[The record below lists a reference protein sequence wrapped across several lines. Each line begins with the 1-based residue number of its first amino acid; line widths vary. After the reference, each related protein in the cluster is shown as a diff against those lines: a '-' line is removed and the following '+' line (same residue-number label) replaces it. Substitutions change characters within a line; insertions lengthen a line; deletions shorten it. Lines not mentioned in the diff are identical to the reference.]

1 MVGRSCTNALGGGT
15 VSSAYAGTTRHGPK
29 MAGRTKALWAGEP
42 AERHPIFLSELILN
56 PRVCTRKYSEVAAL
70 ACAPSQEV
78 SLACLFRS
86 LHSAAR
92 FRPRSLVA
100 LSAALILLATF
111 LARSHSGSD
120 PPRPIANSH
129 LSPQS
134 EISFQP
140 RRVHRFLARQPI
152 RAATHLL
159 IVVISLALPSNLFH
173 GLAASISDDSLSVMA
188 TACQLLSIFSQDY
201 GYLNAD
207 VLSPARSVSLE
218 SGMASSLLLASRL
231 RIRMTVAAQL
241 LWGVAVYSALP
252 HMRHRLRLI
261 SARAHV
267 VNTAVFFAIA
277 LSAVHWAKP
286 SLAPYF
292 AALQLFTVLI
302 CPAWFVRLQRLKCQL
317 SGPWD
322 EATVPVEVIEELKRL
337 QLHGDGIDEAS

>member
-1 MVGRSCTNALGGGT
+1 
-15 VSSAYAGTTRHGPK
+15 
-29 MAGRTKALWAGEP
+29 
-42 AERHPIFLSELILN
+42 
-56 PRVCTRKYSEVAAL
+56 
-70 ACAPSQEV
+70 
-78 SLACLFRS
+78 
-86 LHSAAR
+86 
-92 FRPRSLVA
+92 
-100 LSAALILLATF
+100 
-111 LARSHSGSD
+111 
-120 PPRPIANSH
+120 
-129 LSPQS
+129 
-134 EISFQP
+134 
-140 RRVHRFLARQPI
+140 
-152 RAATHLL
+152 
-159 IVVISLALPSNLFH
+159 LPSNLFH

-231 RIRMTVAAQL
+231 RICVTVAAQL

-337 QLHGDGIDEAS
+337 QLHEDGIDEAS